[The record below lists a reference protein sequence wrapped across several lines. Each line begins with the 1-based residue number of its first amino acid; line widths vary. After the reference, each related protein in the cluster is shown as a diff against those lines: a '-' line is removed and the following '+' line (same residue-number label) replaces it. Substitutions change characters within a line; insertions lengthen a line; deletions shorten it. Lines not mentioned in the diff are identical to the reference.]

1 MEDEYTVLVD
11 SGEGLFKDR
20 GSKFFGYVFP
30 IESEEDIAF
39 YLGQINEL
47 HPKARHVC
55 YAFRLGPAGELTRA
69 NDDGE
74 PAGSAGKPMLNT
86 LLSQGITNALA
97 IVVRYFGGTLLGVPG
112 LIHAY
117 KEATIEALA
126 QAPREVKIKTRTI
139 EIFHPFE
146 LTQPVMRLVKQYQL
160 PVVGSLYEELP
171 GLACLVRLSHWDDV
185 IQELNDLYG
194 VSWRNAN
201 D

>member
-30 IESEEDIAF
+30 IESEEDVAF
-39 YLGQINEL
+39 YLAQINEL
-47 HPKARHVC
+47 HPKARHAC

-117 KEATIEALA
+117 KEATVEALA
-126 QAPREVKIKTRTI
+126 QASREVKIKTRTI

-160 PVVGSLYEELP
+160 PVVGSLYEDLP
-171 GLACLVRLSHWDDV
+171 GLACHVRLSRWDDV